1 MAIKGQSSRKDVKI
15 EKRSTKSANDT
26 KPSGIT
32 KHYHCWL
39 CFMKDGNNFCLASCE
54 NLEKDFDEN
63 ETIKL

>member
-1 MAIKGQSSRKDVKI
+1 MSIKG
-15 EKRSTKSANDT
+15 KSANDT